1 MAEYEKTRREKEKR
15 EKERERRE
23 EERKRDEAE
32 RKEVHPTPPP
42 TPYIHTN
49 TYVLY
54 ILFVYGNIEI
64 LF

>member
-32 RKEVHPTPPP
+32 RKEVQPTHPHTHLNTP
-42 TPYIHTN
+42 IRS
-49 TYVLY
+49 LY
-54 ILFVYGNIEI
+54 LICMEM
-64 LF
+64 

>member
-32 RKEVHPTPPP
+32 RKEVHPPPHIHINTP
-42 TPYIHTN
+42 IRS
-49 TYVLY
+49 LY
-54 ILFVYGNIEI
+54 LICMEM
-64 LF
+64 